1 MDNLIQIEL
10 NLQTIL
16 DSMTILIILLPIKAH
31 GLSFHFFQSLKVIY
45 FIIVAYC
52 LHMLEL
58 YRHCIYKIHDV

>member
-1 MDNLIQIEL
+1 MKNDMNNLTQIEL
-10 NLQTIL
+10 NLQTVL
-16 DSMTILIILLPIKAH
+16 DSMTILTILLPIKDH

-58 YRHCIYKIHDV
+58 YSDCI